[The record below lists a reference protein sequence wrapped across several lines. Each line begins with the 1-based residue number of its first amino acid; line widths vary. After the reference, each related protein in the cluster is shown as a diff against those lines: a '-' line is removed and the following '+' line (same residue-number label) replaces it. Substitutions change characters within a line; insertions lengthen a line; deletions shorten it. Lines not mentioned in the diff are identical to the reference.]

1 MATFFSQIQHTYAP
15 NTGENGKDVDAVTF
29 LAATRESLALL
40 GNARGWV

>member
-15 NTGENGKDVDAVTF
+15 KSGDSSEEYEDVDAATF

-40 GNARGWV
+40 GN